1 MTARVRGVMATSI
14 CRASMLA
21 VSSSTSTHTAQ
32 LAVVEHRVARPRRLR
47 AVLSGADGAYLD
59 APPGQAQDLERD
71 FVPAGRAR
79 RADVE
84 GAFGAFADQKCR
96 SERDIVRPGGRAD
109 LVIDHPQGRAALG
122 LPQDRAHE
130 IAAAPVNPRGAHDQM
145 PASRGADARFAL

>member
-1 MTARVRGVMATSI
+1 MRCEPFAPLRDRRNAR
-14 CRASMLA
+14 
-21 VSSSTSTHTAQ
+21 TAQ

-79 RADVE
+79 GAHVE

-109 LVIDHPQGRAALG
+109 LAVDPGERRAARA
-122 LPQDRAHE
+122 LPHDRAPE
-130 IAAAPVNPRGAHDQM
+130 LTTAPATPRVCHAQQTR
-145 PASRGADARFAL
+145 PR